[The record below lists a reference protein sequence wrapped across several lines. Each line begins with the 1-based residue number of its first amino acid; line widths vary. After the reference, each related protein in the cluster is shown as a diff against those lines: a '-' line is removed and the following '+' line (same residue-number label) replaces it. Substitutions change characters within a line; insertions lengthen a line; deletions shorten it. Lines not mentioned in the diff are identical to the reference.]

1 MLGGARGL
9 LLGFP
14 PMTQGGGAPD
24 PVATFTV
31 TTTSAQTLTLQSLG
45 VAAGETVTVDWGDG
59 QSNDY
64 TGTAQRTHAYAGA
77 GVWTV
82 TIHTPQ
88 HVVALD
94 LRDSKVTTINSADI
108 AGMALTSLR
117 LYLPSATVTFDSA
130 DIAGMALT
138 YLNLYLPGATVT
150 FDSADIAGMALTYLY
165 LYMPSATVTFDSADI
180 AGMALTYLRLYLPS
194 ATAIVAR
201 ADWSGVVVRAV
212 PSPTILLGLS
222 QAQVDAVLLGI
233 YDAAPNR
240 TASAGTLNVAGSN
253 AAPSGTLQAACP
265 PTTGREAAYELVND
279 SCGVI
284 PAGKEYAAV
293 TIK

>member
-108 AGMALTSLR
+108 AGMALTSL
-117 LYLPSATVTFDSA
+117 YLD
-130 DIAGMALT
+130 MQ
-138 YLNLYLPGATVT
+138 
-150 FDSADIAGMALTYLY
+150 
-165 LYMPSATVTFDSADI
+165 
-180 AGMALTYLRLYLPS
+180 S